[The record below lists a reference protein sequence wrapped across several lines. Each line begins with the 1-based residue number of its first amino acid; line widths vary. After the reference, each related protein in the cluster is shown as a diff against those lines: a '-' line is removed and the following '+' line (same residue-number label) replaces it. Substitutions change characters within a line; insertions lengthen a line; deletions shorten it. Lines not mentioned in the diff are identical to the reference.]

1 MSDIH
6 LHKYIPA
13 VILVLLLGISFLVT
27 RQPTKDRQ
35 EGIVY
40 DAGEESGTGEVITD
54 PHMEEDESFE
64 TTSFVKVYVC
74 GSVLYPDVYELQ
86 KGSRIKDAVEMAG
99 GFTEDAVDEALN
111 LAEFIEDGQRIYVPC
126 TAEAD
131 AGMFM
136 QEDESQAPGLVNI
149 NKADVDEL
157 MTLPGIGEAK
167 AKNIIKYR
175 ESNGNF
181 DSIEA
186 LKNVDGI
193 KEGVYAALSDLITV
207 D

>member
-54 PHMEEDESFE
+54 SHMEEDESFE

-99 GFTEDAVDEALN
+99 GFTEEC
-111 LAEFIEDGQRIYVPC
+111 R
-126 TAEAD
+126 
-131 AGMFM
+131 
-136 QEDESQAPGLVNI
+136 
-149 NKADVDEL
+149 
-157 MTLPGIGEAK
+157 
-167 AKNIIKYR
+167 R
-175 ESNGNF
+175 
-181 DSIEA
+181 
-186 LKNVDGI
+186 
-193 KEGVYAALSDLITV
+193 
-207 D
+207 

>member
-1 MSDIH
+1 M
-6 LHKYIPA
+6 
-13 VILVLLLGISFLVT
+13 V
-27 RQPTKDRQ
+27 
-35 EGIVY
+35 
-40 DAGEESGTGEVITD
+40 
-54 PHMEEDESFE
+54 
-64 TTSFVKVYVC
+64 
-74 GSVLYPDVYELQ
+74 
-86 KGSRIKDAVEMAG
+86 SRKN
-99 GFTEDAVDEALN
+99 AVDEALN

>member
-54 PHMEEDESFE
+54 SHMEEDESFE

>member
-54 PHMEEDESFE
+54 SHMEEDESFE

-149 NKADVDEL
+149 NRADVDEL